1 MALAVTALVLT
12 LLLPVTY
19 APNACADVHIVGVR
33 GSGQSG
39 YGEQVGDVVDAAVN
53 AISAQGRSVTTDSL
67 PYPAVSITDSFG
79 LVLLN
84 GDYERS
90 VLSGVGALGASLEA
104 ITASC
109 PMSDIV
115 LVGYSQGAQVI
126 KLALSASRPDHRIA
140 SVVLLAD
147 PTRDPSQRGIL
158 RLGDPSVEREGSFG
172 PVALPDHIRTVAID
186 VCAPGDGV
194 CERGRSDLAAHIDGY
209 RDAAGAVI
217 PWLLTDLAQ
226 RIAGPSP
233 LR

>member
-1 MALAVTALVLT
+1 MAFAVAALVLS

-19 APNACADVHIVGVR
+19 APDPCPDVHIIGVR

-39 YGEQVGDVVDAAVN
+39 YGEQVAGMVDATVEAVT
-53 AISAQGRSVTTDSL
+53 AQGRSVVFESL
-67 PYPAVSITDSFG
+67 PYPAISITDSFG

-90 VLSGVGALGASLEA
+90 VLAGVDALGASLES

-109 PMSDIV
+109 PRSDLV

-126 KLALSASRPDHRIA
+126 KRALEASQPDHRIA

-147 PTRDPSQRGIL
+147 PTRDPGQRGIL

-186 VCAPGDGV
+186 VCAVGDAV
-194 CERGRSDLAAHIDGY
+194 CERGRNDLRAHIDGY
-209 RDAAGAVI
+209 DDAPGAVI
-217 PWLLTDLAQ
+217 PWLLADLAQ
-226 RIAGPSP
+226 RVASSSAV
-233 LR
+233 R